1 MGELHQAGDLVLRI
15 ANKLVLGQP
24 TCVDLTQQ
32 SASQVVQLQQLP
44 AVGLVGLQALG
55 QLVQRKLGLRQ
66 PGLMRQVGQPRER
79 TFVIDGI
86 DKENVNVSYENGIL
100 HIVLPKVQAKDNR
113 TIFDID

>member
-32 SASQVVQLQQLP
+32 SASQVDQLQQLP

-55 QLVQRKLGLRQ
+55 QLVSANSGCASQG
-66 PGLMRQVGQPRER
+66 
-79 TFVIDGI
+79 
-86 DKENVNVSYENGIL
+86 
-100 HIVLPKVQAKDNR
+100 
-113 TIFDID
+113 